1 MSEEILGL
9 GGVKVIR
16 RLVGDSGLLA
26 QLRLAAASRG
36 SLSAD
41 GVQPLD
47 ALRAAEDAVARGRL
61 CGEQQPRDR
70 GGGRTVVARLDLA
83 GHLAPVVRL
92 PGRTGVVLADLLT
105 RQVEQFGFRRLEHPF
120 EPRRYGLDGAALVEL
135 YARSG

>member
-16 RLVGDSGLLA
+16 RLVEDSGLLA

-47 ALRAAEDAVARGRL
+47 ALCAAENAVARGRF

-70 GGGRTVVARLDLA
+70 GRGRTVVARLDFA
-83 GHLAPVVRL
+83 GHFASVVRF
-92 PGRTGVVLADLLT
+92 PGRTGVVLADLLPGK
-105 RQVEQFGFRRLEHPF
+105 VEQ
-120 EPRRYGLDGAALVEL
+120 
-135 YARSG
+135 